1 MDKAHLHHIW
11 TRFRQIKPWYFLLAA
26 VVSLVVGVM
35 SLRQNN
41 LTMVQLRNDLY
52 AADKNDANVAQ
63 ALQKLQIYVTSHMNT
78 NLAIPN
84 GPYPPIQLEYTYQ
97 RLALAATQAASDT
110 NQTLYTEAQAYCQ
123 KQNPNDFSG
132 RNRVPCIE
140 QYVQD
145 HGIKVQPIPAALY
158 KFNFLSPAWSPDL
171 AGLSLLAAA
180 LFFLTFIVVWLTD
193 RWFKSQIR

>member
-1 MDKAHLHHIW
+1 
-11 TRFRQIKPWYFLLAA
+11 
-26 VVSLVVGVM
+26 M

-193 RWFKSQIR
+193 RWFKSQIRWRF